1 MSRLPLPRAA
11 LLAALLCSSLL
22 LASLVSHAQSSPEPQ
37 VTERQ
42 EGDRTLRE
50 FRINGQLYAIE
61 IRTRDGDRYH
71 LLDRRGDGNFSRVSG
86 DAIEVPDWVNTGR

>member
-1 MSRLPLPRAA
+1 MSLSRLPRPM

-22 LASLVSHAQSSPEPQ
+22 LASLASHAQSPEPQ

-42 EGDRTLRE
+42 EADRTLRE

>member
-1 MSRLPLPRAA
+1 MSLSSLPRPM

-22 LASLVSHAQSSPEPQ
+22 LASLASHAQSSPEPQ
-37 VTERQ
+37 ITERQ
-42 EGDRTLRE
+42 EADRTLRE

-86 DAIEVPDWVNTGR
+86 DAIEVPDWVNTAR

>member
-1 MSRLPLPRAA
+1 MSSFPASRAA
-11 LLAALLCSSLL
+11 LLVALLGSGLL
-22 LASLVSHAQSSPEPQ
+22 LGSLTSHAQSSPEPQ
-37 VTERQ
+37 ITERQ
-42 EGDRTLRE
+42 EADRTLRE
-50 FRINGQLYAIE
+50 FRVNDQLYAIE

>member
-1 MSRLPLPRAA
+1 MSLSGLSRAA
-11 LLAALLCSSLL
+11 LLAAVLLSSLL
-22 LASLVSHAQSSPEPQ
+22 LGSLAGHAQSSPEPQ

-42 EGDRTLRE
+42 EADRTLRE

-86 DAIEVPDWVNTGR
+86 DAVEVPDWVNTAR